1 MIRVQLDARR
11 VRPQWLL
18 ALMWAP
24 TMVMAE
30 PPTVTAGYT
39 GEVFSVVDGG
49 LDTGTVYTGLAWL
62 TVEGGAGDWRWLAN
76 ALAPHGSSLSG
87 RYLGDLS
94 VASNIDADSDPRLQ
108 EAWLER
114 DFGPWSLRGG
124 MLAADGEFWGSD
136 YGALFINSAF
146 GAPPGV
152 SLNLPGPP
160 IFPVAAAGLRLAYQT
175 SDGGTWRMA
184 ATDGDS
190 GDPLDDNR
198 HGLDVSFGQG
208 TLLVG
213 EYEQVYDR
221 GEDAVP
227 DRWRVSVYR
236 HGGDFADADGNA
248 VDASWGVIAGFDRA
262 LAEGVG
268 WFGRVNWSRRTTS
281 IAPLTVETG
290 LQFDAPHELPGAFG
304 VAVEWVDLDRGQA
317 AAAGI
322 IAPDSE
328 WVLEATWAL
337 PFGAWTVQPDVQYIG
352 QPGGSRLADDAWVV
366 GVRVAWEG
374 GF

>member
-1 MIRVQLDARR
+1 MNKTPKNARR
-11 VRPQWLL
+11 LRRWLL
-18 ALMWAP
+18 LVATALPAAA
-24 TMVMAE
+24 MAD
-30 PPTVTAGYT
+30 PPTVGLGYT

-49 LDTGTVYTGLAWL
+49 LDTGTVYTGLAWIAF
-62 TVEGGAGDWRWLAN
+62 EGGGGDWRWAAN
-76 ALAPHGSSLSG
+76 VLAPHGTSLSA

-94 VASNIDADSDPRLQ
+94 VASNIDADTDPRLQ
-108 EAWLER
+108 EAWLQR

-124 MLAADGEFWGSD
+124 MIAADAEFWGSD

-160 IFPVAAAGLRLAYQT
+160 IYPVAAAGLRLAYDT
-175 SDGGTWRMA
+175 GDGGTWRIA

-198 HGLDVSFGQG
+198 NGFDVSFGDG
-208 TLLVG
+208 TLLIG
-213 EYEQVYDR
+213 EYERVFDR

-236 HGGDFADADGNA
+236 HGGDFVDAAGAD

-262 LAEGVG
+262 VTEGVG
-268 WFGRVNWSRRTTS
+268 WFGRVNWSRSTTS
-281 IAPLTVETG
+281 FAPLTVETG
-290 LQFDAPHELPGAFG
+290 LNFDAPRDLPGTLG
-304 VAVEWVDLDRGQA
+304 VAVEWVDLDRGLAEA
-317 AAAGI
+317 ADI
-322 IAPDSE
+322 LDPDGE

-352 QPGGSRLADDAWVV
+352 QPGGSSSADDAWVV
-366 GVRVAWEG
+366 GVRVAWEAEI
-374 GF
+374 